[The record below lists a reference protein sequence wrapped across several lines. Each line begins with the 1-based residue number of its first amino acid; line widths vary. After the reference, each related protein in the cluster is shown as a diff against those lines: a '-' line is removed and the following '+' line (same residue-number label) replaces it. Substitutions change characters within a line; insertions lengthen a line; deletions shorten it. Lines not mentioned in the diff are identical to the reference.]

1 MVANLNVWLGKKNKV
16 EVAIA
21 EDLYLTVPKRK
32 KKTIKAVMEYN
43 GPILLHSLKESEIK
57 VVISFLDQEIG

>member
-1 MVANLNVWLGKKNKV
+1 MAESDGENEQTPSDYYIDWLR
-16 EVAIA
+16 EV
-21 EDLYLTVPKRK
+21 
-32 KKTIKAVMEYN
+32 EYN